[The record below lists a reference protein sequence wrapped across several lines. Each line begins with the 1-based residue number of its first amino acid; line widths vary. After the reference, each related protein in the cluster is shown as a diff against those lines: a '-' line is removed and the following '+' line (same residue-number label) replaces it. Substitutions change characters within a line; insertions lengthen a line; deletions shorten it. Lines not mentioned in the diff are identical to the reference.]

1 MDRKS
6 GILMPMSALPSP
18 YGIGTMGK
26 SAYRFVDFLKAAGQ
40 SYWQLLPL
48 GPTSYGD
55 SPYSSFSSFAGNP
68 YFIDLDLLVK
78 EKLLRPSE
86 IKNRD
91 WGDDPARV
99 DYAKIYEN
107 RFQVLRLAFQRGR
120 EPLREEVAAFRR
132 ENAAW
137 LENYALYMA
146 VKAGF
151 GMVSWTQWPD
161 EAIRLHRPEAVEAY
175 RARYAEDLDFWVFCQ
190 FLFFRQWNALRDYAH
205 DRGIRFI
212 GDVPI
217 YVALDSADV
226 WAEPRYFQLDQD
238 GVPKEVSG
246 VPPDAFTED
255 GQLWGNPLYDW
266 DAHKADGFGW
276 WIRRIEGAQKLFDVI
291 RIDHFRGF
299 ESYWAVPFGD
309 TTAKRG
315 CWKPGPGMSL
325 VGVLTSWFH
334 DLEFIAED
342 LGYTTPEVEKLLRD
356 SGLPGMKILEFG
368 FDPKGNSDYM
378 PHNCSW
384 NSVCYIGTH
393 DNEVVTGW
401 VKNMPDKAV
410 LRYARGRRAASTA
423 PAPWAATGSG
433 ACCRTRRTES
443 WPAVSAGS
451 PPPTEDCKDIRKTP
465 TNVGVFLFRQ
475 SCQQAL
481 AVLAEP
487 GPGRRVIRQDPLHL
501 GPKAGRVVHL
511 QTVAELVH
519 HHIVQHLFR
528 RQEQQA
534 VEVQVAKAGAAGGCA
549 GCGC

>member
-1 MDRKS
+1 M
-6 GILMPMSALPSP
+6 
-18 YGIGTMGK
+18 
-26 SAYRFVDFLKAAGQ
+26 
-40 SYWQLLPL
+40 
-48 GPTSYGD
+48 
-55 SPYSSFSSFAGNP
+55 
-68 YFIDLDLLVK
+68 
-78 EKLLRPSE
+78 
-86 IKNRD
+86 
-91 WGDDPARV
+91 

-410 LRYARGRRAASTA
+410 LRYARRYMHMS
-423 PAPWAATGSG
+423 
-433 ACCRTRRTES
+433 
-443 WPAVSAGS
+443 
-451 PPPTEDCKDIRKTP
+451 KDETW
-465 TNVGVFLFRQ
+465 
-475 SCQQAL
+475 CQAL
-481 AVLAEP
+481 LRTGMATASRLFVMQM
-487 GPGRRVIRQDPLHL
+487 QDILEL
-501 GPKAGRVVHL
+501 GPESRINSPGTLGGNWQWRMLPDAADGKLA
-511 QTVAELVH
+511 
-519 HHIVQHLFR
+519 R
-528 RQEQQA
+528 RLRRLTA
-534 VEVQVAKAGAAGGCA
+534 TYRRL
-549 GCGC
+549 